1 MSNELMMFLIVYV
14 LVISILIHIIGNN
27 EKLKDKIKKFF

>member
-14 LVISILIHIIGNN
+14 LVIAILIHIIGNN
-27 EKLKDKIKKFF
+27 KKLKDKINKFF